1 MDSRLKV
8 LLVRDQ
14 PGQMS
19 TLQEALRAAGHEL
32 LADCQPDC
40 RAYDSWLSA
49 TQSAQPDLL
58 LVEVEKLTAEVIQAL
73 ENIDREHPVPVLLH
87 AACNDRILMRRAL
100 AAGVSVYVVADL
112 QAHRLAALIAVAI
125 SRFEYQQALRKD
137 LQELRKRLADER
149 DIERAKG
156 VIMKRQRLSENEAG
170 EMLDRLAR
178 NRKQSIGE
186 FSRTVLQVAAVA

>member
-1 MDSRLKV
+1 MDPRLKV

-14 PGQMS
+14 PGQIT
-19 TLQEALRAAGHEL
+19 TLQEALRSEVHNVVG
-32 LADCQPDC
+32 DCQPDDSLLL
-40 RAYDSWLSA
+40 RAQ
-49 TQSAQPDLL
+49 TAQPDVMV
-58 LVEVEKLTAEVIQAL
+58 VEVDKLTAEMIQAL
-73 ENIDREHPVPVLLH
+73 ESVDRVHALPVLLFV
-87 AACNDRILMRRAL
+87 ARNDRALMRRAL
-100 AAGVSVYVVADL
+100 AAGVSVYVVDDV
-112 QAHRLAALIAVAI
+112 QPHRLAALFAVAFA
-125 SRFEYQQALRKD
+125 RFECQHALRKN
-137 LQELRKRLADER
+137 LQELRNRLADER